1 MAALAMTWSSHISP
15 FLPPSSLWDSSLP
28 SLIHS
33 YLPFFLLCFLLSSPF
48 FSSHY
53 RRSRSA
59 VRGRQITRGSPCWS
73 SAAREDSHQV
83 NRSTALS
90 LHCGQAHIISH
101 ILRLVNMF
109 LINQIQLPSL
119 SLSPFTYIYV
129 YVCVWCVLCVWAPR
143 NWMLKHGVPDK
154 EIKAFDADHYLAGF
168 VHIDVPSTT

>member
-1 MAALAMTWSSHISP
+1 M
-15 FLPPSSLWDSSLP
+15 
-28 SLIHS
+28 
-33 YLPFFLLCFLLSSPF
+33 
-48 FSSHY
+48 
-53 RRSRSA
+53 
-59 VRGRQITRGSPCWS
+59 
-73 SAAREDSHQV
+73 